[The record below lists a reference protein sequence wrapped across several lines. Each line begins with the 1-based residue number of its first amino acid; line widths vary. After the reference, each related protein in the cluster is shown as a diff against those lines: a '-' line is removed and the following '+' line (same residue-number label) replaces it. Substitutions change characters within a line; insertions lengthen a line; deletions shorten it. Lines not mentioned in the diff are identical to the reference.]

1 MTRSLYRR
9 ESAEFDRGL
18 AFFDA
23 IYGFSLTLLIAN
35 IDVPSPRA
43 WRSLS
48 ALLAHGV
55 GIQLLGFLISFVVI
69 VAFWYSNHDL
79 VSQLTGLDSQVI
91 MVNIVT
97 TGLVIF
103 IPFTT
108 QGISDPETADLPL
121 PTALYAVNLSLAIGS
136 QMVMFELARRHGLV
150 AAPDPPPVRR
160 ARLLDALMKP
170 VVFLGSIPIAY
181 LIGGNAAK
189 WCWLAIAV
197 VSPITGRISDRR
209 MAQARRDHQADA

>member
-1 MTRSLYRR
+1 MKRSLYRR
-9 ESAEFDRGL
+9 ETAEFDRGL

-69 VAFWYSNHDL
+69 VAFWYNNHDL
-79 VSQLTGLDSQVI
+79 VARLIGLDSKVI
-91 MVNIVT
+91 MVNIVIA
-97 TGLVIF
+97 GLVIF

-108 QGISDPETADLPL
+108 QGISDPATADLPL
-121 PTALYAVNLSLAIGS
+121 PTALYAVNLSLAILS
-136 QMVMFELARRHGLV
+136 QVVMFELARRHGLV
-150 AAPDPPPVRR
+150 AVPDPPPARR
-160 ARLLDALMKP
+160 ARLVDSLLKP
-170 VVFLGSIPIAY
+170 VVFLGSIPVAY
-181 LIGGNAAK
+181 LVGGNAAK
-189 WCWLAIAV
+189 WCWLALAV
-197 VSPITGRISDRR
+197 VSPISGRISDRKIE
-209 MAQARRDHQADA
+209 QARRDRPVGA